1 MSIYKSYQFVDKDP
15 IIDYLRTVIADYDKS
30 LKQLSLDSGVNQ
42 NTIAKWLYGET
53 KRPQA
58 ASLNAVLRS
67 CFYKLSI
74 TKLEAPDII
83 YPTAYQPKAN
93 KPPPPRQPEAKS
105 TTEAD
110 NAIIRMRVARMSR
123 SAKRKSK

>member
-1 MSIYKSYQFVDKDP
+1 MAIYKSYQFVDKDP

-42 NTIAKWLYGET
+42 QTIMKWLYGET

-74 TKLEAPDII
+74 TKLDAPDII
-83 YPTAYQPKAN
+83 YPTAYQPQAN

-105 TTEAD
+105 TTEVEDALL
-110 NAIIRMRVARMSR
+110 RMRIARMSK
-123 SAKRKSK
+123 SNKRRTK